1 MTTQM
6 QLARKGTITPAMKVV
21 AAYEGLDAE
30 TIRERVAQGVIAI
43 PCNINHK
50 NLQPRGV
57 GLGLKVKVNANLGTS
72 SAFPDP
78 APELI

>member
-6 QLARKGTITPAMKVV
+6 QWARKGTITPAMEAV
-21 AAYEGLDAE
+21 AAYEGLDPE
-30 TIRERVAQGVIAI
+30 VIRERVAQGVIAI

-50 NLQPRGV
+50 NLRPRGV

-78 APELI
+78 KP